1 MQVISMRNPPHT
13 PGRPQSRTEELA
25 NSLSHCLGGIAA
37 LVAAPVLIVQA
48 VERGDIGIIIGVSLF
63 ALSMVLL
70 YLSSSLYH
78 ALLPGR
84 AKRLMRM
91 IEHSAIYLLIAGTYS
106 PFMLGVLDGP
116 GGWILLTTIWLLAG
130 IGVVLKLTQR
140 LSHPILSTGLYLLM
154 GWLIVLLIEPLS
166 EALSGT
172 GLAWLVGGGL
182 AYTVG
187 VLFFVLDSSLLYGH
201 FIWHLFVMAGTTC
214 HYFAVL
220 WHAI

>member
-1 MQVISMRNPPHT
+1 MRNPPRI
-13 PGRPQSRTEELA
+13 PGRPQSRREEFV
-25 NSLSHCLGGIAA
+25 NSLSHSLGFVAA
-37 LVAAPVLIVQA
+37 LIAAPVLIAQA
-48 VERGDIGIIIGVSLF
+48 IERGDIGIIIGASLF

-78 ALLPGR
+78 ALPTGR
-84 AKRLMRM
+84 TKRLMRI
-91 IEHSAIYLLIAGTYS
+91 IEHSAIYVLIAGTYS

-130 IGVVLKLTQR
+130 MGVVLKITQR
-140 LSHPILSTGLYLLM
+140 LSRPALSTGLYLLM
-154 GWLIVLLIEPLS
+154 GWLIVLMIQPLS

-172 GLAWLVGGGL
+172 GLAWLLGGGL

-187 VLFFVLDSSLLYGH
+187 VVFFVLDSSLLYGH

-220 WHAI
+220 WHAF

>member
-1 MQVISMRNPPHT
+1 MRNPPRI
-13 PGRPQSRTEELA
+13 PGRPQSRREEFI
-25 NSLSHCLGGIAA
+25 NSLSHSLGFVAA
-37 LVAAPVLIVQA
+37 LIAAPVLIVQA
-48 VERGDIGIIIGVSLF
+48 LERGDISIIIGASLF

-78 ALLPGR
+78 ALPAGR
-84 AKRLMRM
+84 AKRVMRV

-116 GGWILLTTIWLLAG
+116 GGWILLITIWLLAVT
-130 IGVVLKLTQR
+130 GVVLKLTQR
-140 LSHPILSTGLYLLM
+140 LSCPALSTGLYLLM
-154 GWLIVLLIEPLS
+154 GWLIVLMIQPLS

-187 VLFFVLDSSLLYGH
+187 VVFFVLDSSLLYGH

-220 WHAI
+220 WHAF

>member
-1 MQVISMRNPPHT
+1 MRNPPRI
-13 PGRPQSRTEELA
+13 PGRPQSRREEFV
-25 NSLSHCLGGIAA
+25 NSLSHSLGFVAA
-37 LVAAPVLIVQA
+37 LIAAPVLILQA
-48 VERGDIGIIIGVSLF
+48 FERGDIGVIIGASLF

-70 YLSSSLYH
+70 YLASSLYH
-78 ALLPGR
+78 AMRPGR

-106 PFMLGVLDGP
+106 PFMLGVLNGP
-116 GGWILLTTIWLLAG
+116 GGWILLTVIWLLAG
-130 IGVVLKLTQR
+130 TGVALKLTRR
-140 LSHPILSTGLYLLM
+140 LSRPTLSTGLYVLM
-154 GWLIVLLIEPLS
+154 GWLIVLMIQPLS
-166 EALSGT
+166 EALSDS
-172 GLAWLVGGGL
+172 GLAWLIGGGL

-220 WHAI
+220 WHAF